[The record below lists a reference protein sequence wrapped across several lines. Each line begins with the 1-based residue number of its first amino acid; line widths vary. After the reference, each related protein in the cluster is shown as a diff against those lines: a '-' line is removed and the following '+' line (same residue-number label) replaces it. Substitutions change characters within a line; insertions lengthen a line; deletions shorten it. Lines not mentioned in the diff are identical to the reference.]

1 MDNPPEEILTP
12 EQAATLTELAETEN
26 ARLEEAASQVTQQA
40 FNLGCAVGL
49 LPGAIVF
56 IVALLLTGFSVIA
69 VALSVV
75 LITTGLIA
83 FANLAAMLA
92 RRNTIRRVY
101 REQSQGQLEQKL
113 CDNGFT
119 RSQFDQVARQV
130 LPPQAALYSFL
141 TTPPV
146 STNKPNWIITI
157 LKRKENDS

>member
-1 MDNPPEEILTP
+1 MANPPKEILTP
-12 EQAATLTELAETEN
+12 EQAATLTELAEAEN

-49 LPGAIVF
+49 LPGALVLIVT
-56 IVALLLTGFSVIA
+56 LLLTDFSVIA
-69 VALSVV
+69 LALSVV
-75 LITTGLIA
+75 LIVIGLIA

-101 REQSQGQLEQKL
+101 REQGQAELEQKL
-113 CDNGFT
+113 RDIGFT

-141 TTPPV
+141 ANPQI
-146 STNKPNWIITI
+146 SSNKPRW
-157 LKRKENDS
+157 LKIFERSKK